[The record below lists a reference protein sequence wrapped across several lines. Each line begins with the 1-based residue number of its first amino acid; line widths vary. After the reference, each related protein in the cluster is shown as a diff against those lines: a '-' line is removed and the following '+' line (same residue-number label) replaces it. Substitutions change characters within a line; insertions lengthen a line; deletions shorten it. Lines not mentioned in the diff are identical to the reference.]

1 MIDWTL
7 LLTSALTLM
16 CWSMLYKENIFF
28 TIAERTYIGIIL
40 GYTIYRYSNTLYGS
54 ILVPLV
60 GGKTEYLIVLFF
72 GALILTS
79 LSKRYIYF
87 SRWSMALLA
96 GVGTGVAIRG
106 GIYPMVITQIKEF
119 AKPIIV
125 SSPAQSINNILIII
139 GTLTSLSYFFFTTKQ
154 MRALQYSS
162 KIGQVFIMALL
173 GMGFAGSII
182 DNTSFAISLMMD
194 FTQPV
199 AWWPIPIAIALIAFD
214 YYREKRKIK

>member
-1 MIDWTL
+1 MIEWGI
-7 LLTSALTLM
+7 LLTSIITLM

-28 TIAERTYIGIIL
+28 TIAERIYIGIII
-40 GYTIYRYSNTLYGS
+40 GYTIYMYTNTLYRS
-54 ILVPLV
+54 ILLPL
-60 GGKTEYLIVLFF
+60 GKGQSEYLVVLFF
-72 GALILTS
+72 GSLILTS
-79 LSKRYIYF
+79 LSVKYIYF

-106 GIYPMVITQIKEF
+106 GIYPMVITQIKQF
-119 AKPIIV
+119 AYPIIV
-125 SSPAQSINNILIII
+125 PSLGQSINNILIII
-139 GTLTSLSYFFFTTKQ
+139 GTITSMIYFFFTTKQ
-154 MRALQYSS
+154 TRVLQYSA

-199 AWWPIPIAIALIAFD
+199 AWWPIPIAIALIVYD
-214 YYREKRKIK
+214 YFRNQRKI